1 MMMPHN
7 VVRLHGGGSSPRL
20 LNANAP
26 HARIYADWRHLDAFK
41 CLTPLQRVLL
51 EDMLMDFS
59 RVTGNQVRLTCKG
72 VMQRYRVGHKT
83 AKKAIAGLEEFGW
96 ITRIGLSS
104 GPTGQ
109 AGGVYEIEC
118 ITAQGKPIGGRYQTW
133 TKD

>member
-1 MMMPHN
+1 MMTPHN
-7 VVRLHGGGSSPRL
+7 VVRLHGGAGSPRL

-26 HARIYADWRHLDAFK
+26 HARIYADWRHLDAFTK
-41 CLTPLQRVLL
+41 LTPLQRVLL
-51 EDMLMDFS
+51 EDMLMDFT

-72 VMQRYRVGHKT
+72 VMERYSVGHRT

-96 ITRIGLSS
+96 ITRIGLSP

-109 AGGVYEIEC
+109 AGGVYKIEC
-118 ITAQGKPIGGRYQTW
+118 ITAQGKPIAGRYQTW